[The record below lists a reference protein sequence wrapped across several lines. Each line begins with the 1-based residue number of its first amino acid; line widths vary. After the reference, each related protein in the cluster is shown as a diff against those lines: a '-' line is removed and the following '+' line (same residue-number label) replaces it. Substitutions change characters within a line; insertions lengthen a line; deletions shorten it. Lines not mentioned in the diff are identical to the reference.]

1 MSSGGLSEFS
11 RMLSVF
17 INCSKLKASA
27 LLTPCL
33 SPQLQAAYLDLPQS
47 RDSPTGRGAYSLDTH
62 GIVLPSNV

>member
-27 LLTPCL
+27 LPTPCL
-33 SPQLQAAYLDLPQS
+33 MPWLQA
-47 RDSPTGRGAYSLDTH
+47 DS
-62 GIVLPSNV
+62 